1 MIDERKLLDTVYEI
15 PAPEYIL
22 FRYTLAGPVTRCFAA
37 LIDHA
42 LAIFIALLGA
52 VALAIFTGIAFA
64 SGSDFGSGLGM
75 FLLFVAMF
83 SINWLYFILLEWLNR
98 GRTVGKMALGIRVVS
113 VDGSALDLIQ
123 VVVRNLVRVAD
134 MFPLAPISL
143 LGQFLPSYVF
153 GGAAAW
159 LNARSFRRLGDMAA
173 GTIVI
178 REQRPSIRETQL
190 ENEERL
196 ASLAAEMHLRILPA
210 PALAQGLNDF
220 AQRWSRLN
228 PARADEIAGGVEE
241 FIRRVFAAESL
252 ACTPAELLLAA
263 HYHLYRLKRE
273 ESSGMSA
280 VGATAAQARPG
291 ARGGL

>member
-52 VALAIFTGIAFA
+52 IALTIFTGVAFA
-64 SGSDFGSGLGM
+64 SGSNLGAGLGM

-113 VDGSALDLIQ
+113 VDGSALDLVQ

-134 MFPLAPISL
+134 MFPLAPMAIM
-143 LGQFLPSYVF
+143 GQFLPSYVF

-178 REQRPSIRETQL
+178 REQRPSMRETEL

-252 ACTPAELLLAA
+252 ACSPAELLLAA

-273 ESSGMSA
+273 ESTGLAAAGANA
-280 VGATAAQARPG
+280 VAARPG
-291 ARGGL
+291 SRGGL